1 MTAPILTT
9 ATYNF
14 SAYMIYLPIV
24 IVLTVFV
31 SQFLFKNSKTFM
43 IDIFHQKEDIA
54 MATNSLFKI
63 GFYLLNVGFALC
75 IIEFYRIETMES
87 LVVNMS
93 EKIGKFSIYL
103 GIMMLLNLL
112 LFLKGRKHAMN
123 KIKSL
128 KMKTLLFKIWMY
140 FTFKVQNKRTRGDFL
155 NL

>member
-1 MTAPILTT
+1 MNTTILTT
-9 ATYNF
+9 TTYNF

-24 IVLTVFV
+24 IALTVLV

-63 GFYLLNVGFALC
+63 GFYLLNIGFALC
-75 IIEFYRIETMES
+75 IIEFFQIETVER
-87 LVVNMS
+87 LVVALS
-93 EKIGKFSIYL
+93 RKIGGFSIYL

-123 KIKSL
+123 KEKLIENED
-128 KMKTLLFKIWMY
+128 TDI
-140 FTFKVQNKRTRGDFL
+140 
-155 NL
+155 

>member
-1 MTAPILTT
+1 MNATVLTT
-9 ATYNF
+9 ANYNF

-24 IVLTVFV
+24 IMLTIFV

-63 GFYLLNVGFALC
+63 GFYLLNIGFALC
-75 IIEFYRIETMES
+75 IIEFFQIETVER
-87 LVVNMS
+87 LVVALS
-93 EKIGKFSIYL
+93 KKIGGFSIYL

-123 KIKSL
+123 KDKIIKNEN
-128 KMKTLLFKIWMY
+128 TTI
-140 FTFKVQNKRTRGDFL
+140 
-155 NL
+155 

>member
-1 MTAPILTT
+1 MTATILTT

-24 IVLTVFV
+24 ITLTVFV
-31 SQFLFKNSKTFM
+31 SQFLFQNSKTFM

-63 GFYLLNVGFALC
+63 GFYLLNIGFALC
-75 IIEFYRIETMES
+75 IIEFYEIHTLES
-87 LVVNMS
+87 LVVDMS

-123 KIKSL
+123 KEKMIKNETAE
-128 KMKTLLFKIWMY
+128 M
-140 FTFKVQNKRTRGDFL
+140 
-155 NL
+155 

>member
-1 MTAPILTT
+1 MTATILTT

-24 IVLTVFV
+24 ITLTVFV
-31 SQFLFKNSKTFM
+31 SQFLFRNSKTFM

-63 GFYLLNVGFALC
+63 GFYLLNIGFALC
-75 IIEFYRIETMES
+75 IIEFYRIETLES
-87 LVVNMS
+87 LVVDMS

-112 LFLKGRKHAMN
+112 LFLKGRKHAIN
-123 KIKSL
+123 KEKQIRNEN
-128 KMKTLLFKIWMY
+128 THI
-140 FTFKVQNKRTRGDFL
+140 
-155 NL
+155 

>member
-1 MTAPILTT
+1 MTATILTT

-24 IVLTVFV
+24 ITLTVFV
-31 SQFLFKNSKTFM
+31 SQFLFKNSKAFM

-63 GFYLLNVGFALC
+63 GFYLLNIGFALC
-75 IIEFYRIETMES
+75 IIEFYRIETLES
-87 LVVNMS
+87 LVVDMS

-123 KIKSL
+123 KDKIIKNEN
-128 KMKTLLFKIWMY
+128 THI
-140 FTFKVQNKRTRGDFL
+140 
-155 NL
+155 

>member
-1 MTAPILTT
+1 MNATVLTT

-24 IVLTVFV
+24 IMLTIFV

-63 GFYLLNVGFALC
+63 GFYLLNIGFALC
-75 IIEFYRIETMES
+75 IIEFFQIETVER
-87 LVVNMS
+87 LVVALS
-93 EKIGKFSIYL
+93 KKIGGFSIYL

-123 KIKSL
+123 KNKTIKNENAV
-128 KMKTLLFKIWMY
+128 I
-140 FTFKVQNKRTRGDFL
+140 
-155 NL
+155 

>member
-1 MTAPILTT
+1 MNATILTT

-24 IVLTVFV
+24 IILTICV

-63 GFYLLNVGFALC
+63 GFYLLNIGFALC
-75 IIEFYRIETMES
+75 IIEFFQIETMER
-87 LVVNMS
+87 LVVALS
-93 EKIGKFSIYL
+93 KKIGGFSIYL

-123 KIKSL
+123 RDKIIKNEN
-128 KMKTLLFKIWMY
+128 TDI
-140 FTFKVQNKRTRGDFL
+140 
-155 NL
+155 

>member
-1 MTAPILTT
+1 MTATILTT

-24 IVLTVFV
+24 ITLTVFV
-31 SQFLFKNSKTFM
+31 SQFLFQNSKTFM

-63 GFYLLNVGFALC
+63 GFYLLNIGFALC
-75 IIEFYRIETMES
+75 IIEFYEINTLES
-87 LVVNMS
+87 LVVDMS

-112 LFLKGRKHAMN
+112 LFLKGRKHAIN
-123 KIKSL
+123 KEKMIKNE
-128 KMKTLLFKIWMY
+128 T
-140 FTFKVQNKRTRGDFL
+140 TAD
-155 NL
+155 

>member
-1 MTAPILTT
+1 MTATILTA

-24 IVLTVFV
+24 ITLTVFV

-63 GFYLLNVGFALC
+63 GFYLLNIGFALC
-75 IIEFYRIETMES
+75 IIEFYEITTVES
-87 LVVNMS
+87 LVVDMS

-123 KIKSL
+123 KE
-128 KMKTLLFKIWMY
+128 KMINNENMA
-140 FTFKVQNKRTRGDFL
+140 V
-155 NL
+155 

>member
-1 MTAPILTT
+1 MTATILTT

-24 IVLTVFV
+24 ITLTVFV
-31 SQFLFKNSKTFM
+31 SQFLFQNSKTFM
-43 IDIFHQKEDIA
+43 IDIFHQKNDIA

-63 GFYLLNVGFALC
+63 GFYLLNIGFALC
-75 IIEFYRIETMES
+75 IIEFYEIHTLES
-87 LVVNMS
+87 LVVDMS

-123 KIKSL
+123 KEKMIKNETAE
-128 KMKTLLFKIWMY
+128 M
-140 FTFKVQNKRTRGDFL
+140 
-155 NL
+155 

>member
-1 MTAPILTT
+1 MTATILTA

-24 IVLTVFV
+24 LTLTVFV

-43 IDIFHQKEDIA
+43 LDIFHQKEDIA
-54 MATNSLFKI
+54 LATNSLFKI

-75 IIEFYRIETMES
+75 IIEFYRIETVES
-87 LVVNMS
+87 LVVDMS

-112 LFLKGRKHAMN
+112 LFLKGRKHAIN
-123 KIKSL
+123 KE
-128 KMKTLLFKIWMY
+128 KIA
-140 FTFKVQNKRTRGDFL
+140 KNENIHL
-155 NL
+155 

>member
-1 MTAPILTT
+1 MTATILTA

-24 IVLTVFV
+24 ITLTVFV

-63 GFYLLNVGFALC
+63 GFYLLNIGFALC
-75 IIEFYRIETMES
+75 IIEFYKITTVES
-87 LVVNMS
+87 LVVDMS

-112 LFLKGRKHAMN
+112 LFLKGRKHSMN
-123 KIKSL
+123 KE
-128 KMKTLLFKIWMY
+128 KMVKNENTA
-140 FTFKVQNKRTRGDFL
+140 V
-155 NL
+155 

>member
-1 MTAPILTT
+1 MNATVLTT

-24 IVLTVFV
+24 IMLTIFV

-63 GFYLLNVGFALC
+63 GFYLLNIGFALC
-75 IIEFYRIETMES
+75 IIEFFQIETVER
-87 LVVNMS
+87 LVVALS
-93 EKIGKFSIYL
+93 KKIGGFSIYL

-123 KIKSL
+123 KDRIIKNEN
-128 KMKTLLFKIWMY
+128 TDI
-140 FTFKVQNKRTRGDFL
+140 
-155 NL
+155 

>member
-1 MTAPILTT
+1 MTATILAA

-24 IVLTVFV
+24 ITLTVFV

-63 GFYLLNVGFALC
+63 GFYLLNIGFALC
-75 IIEFYRIETMES
+75 IVEFYKITTLEG
-87 LVVNMS
+87 LVVNIS

-123 KIKSL
+123 KD
-128 KMKTLLFKIWMY
+128 KMVKKENAA
-140 FTFKVQNKRTRGDFL
+140 V
-155 NL
+155 

>member
-1 MTAPILTT
+1 MTATVLTT

-24 IVLTVFV
+24 ITLTVFV

-63 GFYLLNVGFALC
+63 GFYLLNIGFALC
-75 IIEFYRIETMES
+75 IIEFYEIKTMES
-87 LVVNMS
+87 LVVDMS

-103 GIMMLLNLL
+103 GVMMLLNLL
-112 LFLKGRKHAMN
+112 LFLKGRKHAMS
-123 KIKSL
+123 KDKVIKNEN
-128 KMKTLLFKIWMY
+128 TDI
-140 FTFKVQNKRTRGDFL
+140 
-155 NL
+155 